1 MAISAEKINEALKLL
16 EDAAKENREQL
27 LCATSGKFE
36 NLKCAML
43 DEKGL
48 KERLALAAQR
58 AAEMAANLK
67 DVAADKTREIAGA
80 IDQNVRKNPWP
91 YVAGVAV
98 GALMLGFVLGRKS
111 AK

>member
-16 EDAAKENREQL
+16 EDAAKENKDQF
-27 LCATSGKFE
+27 LCATTGRYE
-36 NLKCAML
+36 NLKGAIL

-48 KERLALAAQR
+48 KERLALAAQK

-67 DVAADKTREIAGA
+67 EAAADKAKEIAGA

>member
-16 EDAAKENREQL
+16 EDAAKENREQVL
-27 LCATSGKFE
+27 SATSGKFE

-48 KERLALAAQR
+48 KERLALAAQK
-58 AAEMAANLK
+58 AADMAASIK
-67 DVAADKTREIAGA
+67 EAAADKTREIAGA

-98 GALMLGFVLGRKS
+98 GALMLGFILGRKT

>member
-1 MAISAEKINEALKLL
+1 MAITAEKINEALKLL
-16 EDAAKENREQL
+16 EDAAKENKDQI
-27 LCATSGKFE
+27 LCATTGKFE
-36 NLKCAML
+36 NLKCAIL

-48 KERLALAAQR
+48 KERLALAAHK
-58 AAEMAANLK
+58 AAEMAASLK
-67 DVAADKTREIAGA
+67 EAAADKTREIAGA

-98 GALMLGFVLGRKS
+98 GALMLGFLLGRKS